1 MWCTETK
8 LPKKKNPNKKNK
20 NNKPSLSKHVDP
32 TVVNDEKV
40 KPANQPVSKLLWLL
54 LARAKLRLRWLALRD

>member
-8 LPKKKNPNKKNK
+8 LPTPPQKKQALIVQTRGPN
-20 NNKPSLSKHVDP
+20 
-32 TVVNDEKV
+32 VVNDEKV

>member
-8 LPKKKNPNKKNK
+8 LPKKKTPNKKNK